1 MKKLLAALLALT
13 LLFSLA
19 PMALAASSYYPD
31 DTPYPVEG
39 GNIYIDEETKTVDG
53 ADWGTVTSATI
64 PNGVTTI
71 GSYAFAGCDLLTS
84 VTIPNSV
91 TKIVDNAFEGC
102 TGLTS
107 VTIPNSVTYLGN
119 YAFLDCSSLASV
131 TLSNSIDFIGWCAF
145 TNCVSLTSVTIPSSV
160 KEIGEGAFSECT
172 SLTSVTIPSSV
183 TTIQSFAFQGCT
195 SLTSITIPSS
205 VKSIQNYVFSDC
217 PNLTDIYFGGSKAQ
231 WDSLDGPTVFGG
243 EVSSDTWFDPNIT
256 TVHYNSSGPS
266 TTTPAAGFTDLEAW
280 SKAPVNWAVENKFA
294 DPKSASVFG
303 AADPCPRWEVVS
315 ILWKAMGSPKSTVTS
330 VPFTDVDPSAP
341 YFKAVCWA
349 YEKEIAKGI
358 TPTLFGANET
368 VKRGDA
374 MTFIYRAA
382 KEPAVTVTNTFPDVP
397 VGKYY
402 AAPVAWAV
410 KQKVPIAQGA
420 NDGRF
425 YPEDPVT
432 RAQMITFLY
441 RWIVENK

>member
-53 ADWGTVTSATI
+53 ADWGTVTSAAI

-71 GSYAFAGCDLLTS
+71 GSYAFAGCDFLTN

-91 TKIVDNAFEGC
+91 NKIGEYAFAEC
-102 TGLTS
+102 NGLTS
-107 VTIPNSVTYLGN
+107 ITIPNSVTYLGTF
-119 YAFLDCSSLASV
+119 AFEKCGSLVSV
-131 TLSNSIDFIGWCAF
+131 TLSNKLSYINVAAF
-145 TNCVSLTSVTIPSSV
+145 ADCTSLTSVTIPSSV
-160 KEIGEGAFSECT
+160 KEIGEGAFSGCT
-172 SLTSVTIPSSV
+172 GLTSVTIPSSV

-195 SLTSITIPSS
+195 SLTGITIPSS

-266 TTTPAAGFTDLEAW
+266 TTTPAGFTDLVDW
-280 SKAPVNWAVENKFA
+280 NKAPVNWAVDNKFA
-294 DPKSASVFG
+294 DAKSASVFG
-303 AADPCPRWEVVS
+303 TTDPCPRWEVVDM
-315 ILWKAMGSPKSTVTS
+315 IWKAMGSPEPTATS

-349 YEKEIAKGI
+349 YEEKITNGI
-358 TPTLFGANET
+358 NPTTFGPDTT
-368 VKRGDA
+368 VERGDA
-374 MTFIYRAA
+374 MTFLYRAA
-382 KEPAVTVTNTFPDVP
+382 KKPAVTVTNTFPDVP
-397 VGKYY
+397 VGEYY
-402 AAPVAWAV
+402 AAPITWAV
-410 KQKVPIAQGA
+410 NQKTPITTGA
-420 NDGRF
+420 NGVF
-425 YPEDPVT
+425 LPEESVK
-432 RAQMITFLY
+432 RGEMVTFLY
-441 RWIVENK
+441 RWVVENK